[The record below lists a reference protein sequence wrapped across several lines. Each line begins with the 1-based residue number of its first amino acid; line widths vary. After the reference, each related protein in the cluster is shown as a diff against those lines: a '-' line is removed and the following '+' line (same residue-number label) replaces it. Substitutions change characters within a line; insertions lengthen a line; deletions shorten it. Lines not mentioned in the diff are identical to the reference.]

1 MTAYIVNGIGRCGTT
16 LMYHY
21 LIKKYKNNGFIKDLR
36 ELNKL
41 NFNSNVVYKTHSLN
55 VLVPKPNVRIIF
67 MFGNIYNTVLSYKKR
82 AWSKNTMKHLSVE
95 DNFNKNY
102 LETNIFEF
110 NRYFKNWYK
119 PLGYSVMFVRYEKL
133 QYNLKEVLNF
143 CGIKNI
149 KDFPNII
156 ERKTNWKKE
165 PSQIRRKLI
174 ELYGEDQA
182 FFEKIPD
189 IKVFK

>member
-82 AWSKNTMKHLSVE
+82 A
-95 DNFNKNY
+95 
-102 LETNIFEF
+102 
-110 NRYFKNWYK
+110 
-119 PLGYSVMFVRYEKL
+119 
-133 QYNLKEVLNF
+133 
-143 CGIKNI
+143 
-149 KDFPNII
+149 
-156 ERKTNWKKE
+156 
-165 PSQIRRKLI
+165 
-174 ELYGEDQA
+174 
-182 FFEKIPD
+182 
-189 IKVFK
+189 